1 VLSVL
6 SVLFM
11 ISELLLLVVR
21 AAAGASRA
29 GLGWTGIC

>member
-1 VLSVL
+1 VLSV
-6 SVLFM
+6 

-21 AAAGASRA
+21 AAAGAWRA